1 MVKDNRVVANTKV
14 VYVTFI
20 DGSRFVVNV
29 TGRDFTVNAIG
40 EEVTIG
46 PLIHYLTKTPQSE
59 Q

>member
-46 PLIHYLTKTPQSE
+46 QSPSAPYSLSN
-59 Q
+59 